1 MLHKSFIRREI
12 TRSGR
17 QALVFVLCVSLSIVT
32 IIALDGFSRSVNEAV
47 LKDAK
52 SLHGGDI
59 LIHSH
64 QPLSP
69 GLAGAVKSWEE
80 RGTVESVKTYGFYSV
95 VRVPAED
102 RSLLAALKVV
112 ERGYPLYGS
121 VELQSGRRF
130 EEALGQ
136 GRIVVELPLLDR
148 LSVRIGDAIHVGSA
162 TLTISDVVTRE
173 PDRPVNLF
181 SFGPR
186 AFVSSED
193 LEALDLIQKGSRV
206 QYDTL
211 LKVDDPENLERV
223 AQDLREHALE
233 GQERVDT
240 YRTARSR
247 IKRFFDNFLFFL
259 TLISIFT
266 LLLAGIGIQSVLAA
280 FLKEKEKTVAIMKT
294 LGATGRFVTIQLVMV
309 LGVLGLMGTLAGLVL
324 GALLQTWL
332 PDLFQGLIPSSVQSS
347 LSSQTVADGFIL
359 GILVV
364 VLFTC
369 LPLDD
374 LLRLKPVAIFR
385 SDRAG
390 AGRGGGRAALT
401 ILAAMMAFLGL
412 ILRRSLHDL
421 KVGMWFVL
429 GVAVFI
435 LAAALMAQA
444 VLWALKRARI
454 RSLTFRQ
461 ALRGLFRPRNA
472 TRAIMVTLTA
482 SLSIIFSITLVEKNI
497 DASFIQSFP
506 PDTPNVFFLDI
517 QPAQLQ
523 EFKEVLARPSEYHPV
538 VRGRITW
545 IAGEEVDVEAERQNR
560 GDNLAREFNLTYRDH
575 LLSDERLVEGA
586 SLFRADWEGLQVSIL
601 DAVLDMRPV
610 EVGDLITFKI
620 QGVPFEARVSSI
632 RSRSGELIQPFFYF
646 VFQESALRDA
656 PQTIFT
662 ALRVG
667 SGEVS
672 ALQNRMVKSFPNVS
686 VIDVTQAV
694 STLSEVMVKLSGI
707 TRFFTLFSVL
717 AGILIIISS
726 VLATRHART
735 QEAVYF
741 KILGARSGF
750 VLKVFTLENVLL
762 GLVSALLAL
771 GFSQVAAWLISSRLL
786 DIPVR
791 PFLLPS
797 LCMVAGTV
805 SLVTLVG
812 LMSSWSILRQKPVA
826 FLREQ
831 TEE

>member
-1 MLHKSFIRREI
+1 MLHKSFIRRQI

-17 QALVFVLCVSLSIVT
+17 QALVFVLCVTLSIVT
-32 IIALDGFSRSVNEAV
+32 IVALDGFGSSVNEAV

-52 SLHGGDI
+52 SLNGGDI
-59 LIHSH
+59 IVHSH

-69 GLAGAVKSWEE
+69 GLSRALKSWEDQE
-80 RGTVESVKTYGFYSV
+80 ALRSVRTYGFYTV
-95 VRVPAED
+95 VRVLGED
-102 RSLLAALKVV
+102 RSLLSALKVV
-112 ERGYPLYGS
+112 EPGYPLYGS

-130 EEALGQ
+130 EDVLVQ
-136 GRIVVELPLLDR
+136 GKIVVERSLLDR
-148 LSVRIGDAIHVGSA
+148 LSVRMGDAIHVGSA

-173 PDRPVNLF
+173 PDRPVSLF

-186 AFVSSED
+186 VFVSSQD
-193 LEALDLIQKGSRV
+193 LEALDLIRKGSRI
-206 QYDTL
+206 QYDAL
-211 LKVDDPENLERV
+211 LKVHDPDNLERIV
-223 AQDLREHALE
+223 QDLRDHALQ
-233 GQERVDT
+233 GQERVET

-280 FLKEKEKTVAIMKT
+280 FLKEKERTVAIMKT
-294 LGATGRFVTIQLVMV
+294 LGATSRFVAVQFVTV
-309 LGVLGLMGTLAGLVL
+309 LGVLGLLGTLAGLAL
-324 GALLQTWL
+324 GALLQAWL
-332 PDLFQGLIPSSVQSS
+332 PGLFRGLIPSSVQPS
-347 LSSQTVADGFIL
+347 LSWRMAIDGFIL

-364 VLFTC
+364 VLFTY

-374 LLRLKPVAIFR
+374 LKQLKPVAIFR
-385 SDRAG
+385 SESARAR
-390 AGRGGGRAALT
+390 RGWRAALT
-401 ILAAMMAFLGL
+401 ILAVMLAFLGL
-412 ILRRSLHDL
+412 IVRRSLHDFEI
-421 KVGMWFVL
+421 GMWFVL
-429 GVAVFI
+429 GVAAFI

-472 TRAIMVTLTA
+472 TRAIMITLTA

-497 DASFIQSFP
+497 DASFVQSFP

-523 EFKEVLARPSEYHPV
+523 EFKEALGRPAEYYPV
-538 VRGRITW
+538 VRGSISR
-545 IAGEEVDVEAERQNR
+545 IAGEDVDVEVERRSR

-575 LLSDERLVEGA
+575 LLGDESLVEGA
-586 SLFRADWEGLQVSIL
+586 SLFRPDWEGLQVSVL
-601 DAVLDMRPV
+601 DTVLDMRPV
-610 EVGDLITFKI
+610 EVGDMIAFKI
-620 QGVPFEARVSSI
+620 QGVPMEARVSSI
-632 RSRSGELIQPFFYF
+632 RARRGELIQPFFYF
-646 VFQESALRDA
+646 VFQELALRDA

-662 ALRVG
+662 ALRVD
-667 SGEVS
+667 SGEIS
-672 ALQNRMVKSFPNVS
+672 ALQNRMVKRFPNVS

-694 STLSEVMVKLSGI
+694 STLTGVMVKLSGI
-707 TRFFTLFSVL
+707 TRFFTVFSVL

-726 VLATRHART
+726 VLATRHARI

-741 KILGARSGF
+741 KILGARNGF

-771 GFSQVAAWLISSRLL
+771 GFSQTATWLISSRLF
-786 DIPVR
+786 DIPFR
-791 PFLLPS
+791 PFLLSS
-797 LCMVAGTV
+797 LSMLMATV

-812 LMSSWSILRQKPVA
+812 LISSWSILRQKPAA